1 MYVSVDSLPEL
12 TSEYQHAQQQ
22 AVQEAKVVYQFE
34 IVRQRPNDYGTIFI
48 WSLFGLFSLWM
59 MWIAVQD
66 GLWAGV
72 LLVILFSG
80 GFLTYCYFAGNPDV
94 KQTVTL
100 TEKGMIVTE
109 LTLVPDACFAALRY
123 SGYVGVAISII
134 GVVLVGPM
142 MFVGAGAGLLM
153 SFKMAG
159 VTNQPRV
166 RVRPFNPNIEYEM
179 ADNQCMKFKNNLI
192 LRRVV
197 PRIKLEND
205 GGEKDDLFS
214 DNKEFYFLTYA
225 STEQE
230 QIEMMRHLKR
240 FIKVEHEDYYHQV

>member
-12 TSEYQHAQQQ
+12 TPEYQHAQQQ

-34 IVRQRPNDYGTIFI
+34 LVRQRPNDYVTILL
-48 WSLFGLFSLWM
+48 WLALVGYLLWLGSLLDWLGMTVFTLFTFALGSYL
-59 MWIAVQD
+59 
-66 GLWAGV
+66 
-72 LLVILFSG
+72 
-80 GFLTYCYFAGNPDV
+80 YYAGNPDV

-159 VTNQPRV
+159 VVNRPRQ
-166 RVRPFNPNIEYEM
+166 RLLPFPPQATYKLYDVPECRYKNGLIQWHLTPIFEM
-179 ADNQCMKFKNNLI
+179 ETESEEKKAIYWENKN
-192 LRRVV
+192 
-197 PRIKLEND
+197 
-205 GGEKDDLFS
+205 
-214 DNKEFYFLTYA
+214 FYFANYA
-225 STEQE
+225 ASSEEQV
-230 QIEMMRHLKR
+230 RLLKHLKQLVNV
-240 FIKVEHEDYYHQV
+240 IEEE

>member
-12 TSEYQHAQQQ
+12 TPEYQQAQQQ
-22 AVQEAKVVYQFE
+22 AVQEAKVVCQFE
-34 IVRQRPNDYGTIFI
+34 VVKVPPTDYVTILLWLSLIGYLLWLGTLLDWLGMTVFT
-48 WSLFGLFSLWM
+48 LFTFALGSYL
-59 MWIAVQD
+59 
-66 GLWAGV
+66 
-72 LLVILFSG
+72 
-80 GFLTYCYFAGNPDV
+80 YYAGNPDV

-159 VTNQPRV
+159 VVNRPRQ
-166 RVRPFNPNIEYEM
+166 RVLPFHSLLNYQFYIAGIQY
-179 ADNQCMKFKNNLI
+179 KNNLVHWHMFPMI
-192 LRRVV
+192 
-197 PRIKLEND
+197 EMDDND
-205 GGEKDDLFS
+205 DDSEEDLYNS
-214 DNKEFYFLTYA
+214 NVSFYFLSYA
-225 STEQE
+225 ASHEEQA
-230 QIEMMRHLKR
+230 QIVKLLAS
-240 FIKVEHEDYYHQV
+240 FITIVEEE

>member
-1 MYVSVDSLPEL
+1 
-12 TSEYQHAQQQ
+12 
-22 AVQEAKVVYQFE
+22 
-34 IVRQRPNDYGTIFI
+34 TIFI

-159 VTNQPRV
+159 VTNQPRI
-166 RVRPFNPNIEYEM
+166 RVRPFNPN
-179 ADNQCMKFKNNLI
+179 
-192 LRRVV
+192 
-197 PRIKLEND
+197 
-205 GGEKDDLFS
+205 
-214 DNKEFYFLTYA
+214 
-225 STEQE
+225 
-230 QIEMMRHLKR
+230 
-240 FIKVEHEDYYHQV
+240 

>member
-12 TSEYQHAQQQ
+12 TPEYQHAQQQ

-34 IVRQRPNDYGTIFI
+34 VVKVPPIDYWAISI
-48 WSLFGLFSLWM
+48 WLALFGLIVWVGSQLDWLGMTVFT
-59 MWIAVQD
+59 
-66 GLWAGV
+66 
-72 LLVILFSG
+72 LFAFALGSY
-80 GFLTYCYFAGNPDV
+80 LYYAGNPDV

-153 SFKMAG
+153 SLKMAG
-159 VTNQPRV
+159 VVNRPKQRVQPFPLPRV
-166 RVRPFNPNIEYEM
+166 TDFLAFRK
-179 ADNQCMKFKNNLI
+179 AD
-192 LRRVV
+192 
-197 PRIKLEND
+197 IKMD
-205 GGEKDDLFS
+205 
-214 DNKEFYFLTYA
+214 
-225 STEQE
+225 
-230 QIEMMRHLKR
+230 
-240 FIKVEHEDYYHQV
+240 

>member
-12 TSEYQHAQQQ
+12 TPEYQHAQQQ

-34 IVRQRPNDYGTIFI
+34 VVKVPATDYGDIFTWI
-48 WSLFGLFSLWM
+48 LGACMFFWIGYQLSWLGILVASLCVFAIGSYL
-59 MWIAVQD
+59 
-66 GLWAGV
+66 
-72 LLVILFSG
+72 
-80 GFLTYCYFAGNPDV
+80 YYAGNPDV

-159 VTNQPRV
+159 VVNRPRQ
-166 RVRPFNPNIEYEM
+166 RVRPFPPHTNYRIYIVPECRY
-179 ADNQCMKFKNNLI
+179 KNGLLQWHMSPMI
-192 LRRVV
+192 DPEV
-197 PRIKLEND
+197 E
-205 GGEKDDLFS
+205 GEKMEAIYRE
-214 DNKEFYFLTYA
+214 NRIFYFSRYA
-225 STEQE
+225 ASPKEQK
-230 QIEMMRHLKR
+230 QFLQHLRQLVTVIE
-240 FIKVEHEDYYHQV
+240 EE

>member
-1 MYVSVDSLPEL
+1 MYISLDALPEL
-12 TSEYQHAQQQ
+12 TPEYQQAQLQ
-22 AVQEAKVVYQFE
+22 AVQDAKVVYQFE
-34 IVRQRPNDYGTIFI
+34 EVIVPATDYWAISI
-48 WSLFGLFSLWM
+48 WVATAGLLLWLGSLIGWVGIVLFS
-59 MWIAVQD
+59 I
-66 GLWAGV
+66 
-72 LLVILFSG
+72 LVFALSS
-80 GFLTYCYFAGNPDV
+80 YYYAGNPDT

-100 TEKGMIVTE
+100 TEKGIIVTD

-123 SGYVGVAISII
+123 SGYAGIAISLI

-159 VTNQPRV
+159 VTNQPRI

-197 PRIKLEND
+197 PRIRLEND

-240 FIKVEHEDYYHQV
+240 FIKVEHEDYYHL

>member
-12 TSEYQHAQQQ
+12 TPEYQHAQQQ

-34 IVRQRPNDYGTIFI
+34 VVKVPPIDYWAISI
-48 WSLFGLFSLWM
+48 WLALFGLIVWVGSQLDWLGMTVFT
-59 MWIAVQD
+59 
-66 GLWAGV
+66 
-72 LLVILFSG
+72 LFAFALGSY
-80 GFLTYCYFAGNPDV
+80 LYYAGNPDV

-153 SFKMAG
+153 SLKMAG
-159 VTNQPRV
+159 VVNRPKQRVQPFPPTASYRLSCV
-166 RVRPFNPNIEYEM
+166 PEGRYKNGLIESHLFPIFEM
-179 ADNQCMKFKNNLI
+179 ETESE
-192 LRRVV
+192 
-197 PRIKLEND
+197 ENED
-205 GGEKDDLFS
+205 IYWE
-214 DNKEFYFLTYA
+214 NRHFYFSYYIA
-225 STEQE
+225 SPAEQE
-230 QIEMMRHLKR
+230 QLLKHLRQLVTVIE
-240 FIKVEHEDYYHQV
+240 EE

>member
-34 IVRQRPNDYGTIFI
+34 VVKVPPIDYWAISI
-48 WSLFGLFSLWM
+48 WLALFGLIVWVGSQLDWLGMTVFT
-59 MWIAVQD
+59 
-66 GLWAGV
+66 
-72 LLVILFSG
+72 LFAFALGSY
-80 GFLTYCYFAGNPDV
+80 LYYAGNPDV
-94 KQTVTL
+94 KQAVTL

-159 VTNQPRV
+159 VVNRPRQ
-166 RVRPFNPNIEYEM
+166 RVLPFNSMLNYEFFIAPAIKYKHGLVQWHMSPMIEMDDTDSY
-179 ADNQCMKFKNNLI
+179 D
-192 LRRVV
+192 
-197 PRIKLEND
+197 D
-205 GGEKDDLFS
+205 GEEDPYHTQR
-214 DNKEFYFLTYA
+214 NFYFLSYA
-225 STEQE
+225 ASHEEQA
-230 QIEMMRHLKR
+230 QIVKHLTP
-240 FIKVEHEDYYHQV
+240 FINIVEEE